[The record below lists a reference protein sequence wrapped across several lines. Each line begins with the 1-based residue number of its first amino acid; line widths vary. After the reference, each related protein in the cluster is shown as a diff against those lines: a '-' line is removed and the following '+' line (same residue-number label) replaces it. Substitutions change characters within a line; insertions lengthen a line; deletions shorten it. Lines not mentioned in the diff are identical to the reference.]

1 MFEKLPEELKEDGR
15 FCLWRY
21 ERRKGRLDKVPYRPD
36 GRRADATDI
45 KHYVDFSLA
54 ADAFISSKGKYS
66 GIGLGVFKPF
76 GCIDGDACYFDS
88 TPSPLVQDVMDT
100 MDTYTESSPSG
111 TGVRMV
117 FRAAHFQFDAKRYY
131 INNRK
136 IKLEAYAPGAT
147 GRFCTITGN
156 CIRERGCEERSTQ
169 FEAVLEKYMVRPM
182 PEKKEDAAPPPG
194 SFLSDRSVIR
204 MASASAQGKKFQS
217 LWNGAIP
224 EGKSHSE
231 ADMAL
236 AAILAFWCGGDA
248 GQMDRLFRQSG
259 LMRDKWDRVQSGS
272 TYGQITLEK
281 AVSLASDF
289 YTPRK
294 RATAEADFDT
304 LAPRLAEMHP
314 DCNARY
320 TWNDSGS
327 GRLFADIYKGVARYV
342 PERKMWFAYDGVR
355 WVPDIGGLR
364 TMELAKSLGDSLVR
378 YALTIQDEQ
387 KRKSYL
393 EYSTRW
399 QARSLRCTFIND
411 AQSVYPI
418 SMAEFDKNIYYIN
431 CKNVTVDA
439 RTGIPHEHTAED
451 LITKTAGAS
460 YDPDAKSPRFLQFVD
475 EVTGGDREKARFIQ
489 KTKGY
494 GLTGDTSLECLFI
507 EYGATTRNGKGT
519 MNESC
524 LNVAG
529 DYGLSVRP
537 ETIATKHT
545 ANSQAPSEDIAR
557 LAGVRYASIAEPR
570 RGLVVN
576 EALVKSMT
584 GNDTLNARFLHENSF
599 DFHPQFKIYMNTN
612 YLPVI
617 TDMTLFTSGRI
628 ILIPYGRHFEEW
640 EQDKG
645 LKREFASEEARSAI
659 LNWMLEGY
667 AMLLAEGLN
676 PPRCV
681 TEATK
686 AYEHD
691 SDKIKLFSEECL
703 EACGGAEVKTSAVYQ
718 QYRIW
723 CGQNGCFP
731 ENSRNF
737 NQALRT
743 FGEIARKRPKDG
755 GEKTTLLLGYRL
767 LFGDF
772 IP

>member
-1 MFEKLPEELKEDGR
+1 
-15 FCLWRY
+15 
-21 ERRKGRLDKVPYRPD
+21 
-36 GRRADATDI
+36 
-45 KHYVDFSLA
+45 
-54 ADAFISSKGKYS
+54 
-66 GIGLGVFKPF
+66 
-76 GCIDGDACYFDS
+76 
-88 TPSPLVQDVMDT
+88 
-100 MDTYTESSPSG
+100 
-111 TGVRMV
+111 
-117 FRAAHFQFDAKRYY
+117 
-131 INNRK
+131 
-136 IKLEAYAPGAT
+136 
-147 GRFCTITGN
+147 
-156 CIRERGCEERSTQ
+156 
-169 FEAVLEKYMVRPM
+169 
-182 PEKKEDAAPPPG
+182 
-194 SFLSDRSVIR
+194 

-217 LWNGAIP
+217 LWNGVIP

-289 YTPRK
+289 YRPRK
-294 RATAEADFDT
+294 HAAAEADFDT

-387 KRKSYL
+387 KRKGYL

-399 QARSLRCTFIND
+399 QARSLRSTFIND

-439 RTGIPHEHTAED
+439 RTGIPHGHTADD

-475 EVTGGDREKARFIQ
+475 EVTGGDQGKARFIQ

-599 DFHPQFKIYMNTN
+599 DFRPQFKIYMNAN

-667 AMLLAEGLN
+667 AMLLAEGLA
-676 PPRCV
+676 PPPCV

-723 CGQNGCFP
+723 CNQNGCFP

-767 LFGDF
+767 LCADF

>member
-21 ERRKGRLDKVPYRPD
+21 EERKGRLDKVPYRPD

-88 TPSPLVQDVMDT
+88 TLSPMAQDVTDT

-136 IKLEAYAPGAT
+136 IGLEAYAPGAT
-147 GRFCTITGN
+147 GRFCTITGD
-156 CIRERGCEERSTQ
+156 CIRERGCEERSAQ
-169 FEAVLEKYMVRPM
+169 FEAVLEKYMVRPVS
-182 PEKKEDAAPPPG
+182 EKKAGATSPPG

-204 MASASAQGKKFQS
+204 MASASTQGKKFQS

-236 AAILAFWCGGDA
+236 AAILAFWCGGDTE
-248 GQMDRLFRQSG
+248 QMDRLFRQSG
-259 LMRDKWDRVQSGS
+259 LMRGKWDRIQSGS

-289 YTPRK
+289 YRPRK
-294 RATAEADFDT
+294 HTPAEVDFDT

-327 GRLFADIYKGVARYV
+327 GRLFADIYKGIARYV

-355 WVPDIGGLR
+355 WAPDIGGLR

-393 EYSTRW
+393 EYSARW
-399 QARSLRCTFIND
+399 QARSLRSTFIND

-418 SMAEFDKNIYYIN
+418 SMAEFDKDIYYIN

-439 RTGIPHEHTAED
+439 RTGVPHEHTAED

-537 ETIATKHT
+537 ETIATKHM

-557 LAGVRYASIAEPR
+557 LAGVRYASIVEPR

-599 DFHPQFKIYMNTN
+599 DFRPQFKIYMNAN

-628 ILIPYGRHFEEW
+628 VLIPYGRHFEEW

-645 LKREFASEEARSAI
+645 LKREFASEESRSAI

-667 AMLLAEGLN
+667 AMLLAEGLA
-676 PPRCV
+676 PPPCV

-767 LFGDF
+767 LCGDF

>member
-1 MFEKLPEELKEDGR
+1 
-15 FCLWRY
+15 
-21 ERRKGRLDKVPYRPD
+21 
-36 GRRADATDI
+36 
-45 KHYVDFSLA
+45 
-54 ADAFISSKGKYS
+54 
-66 GIGLGVFKPF
+66 
-76 GCIDGDACYFDS
+76 
-88 TPSPLVQDVMDT
+88 
-100 MDTYTESSPSG
+100 
-111 TGVRMV
+111 
-117 FRAAHFQFDAKRYY
+117 
-131 INNRK
+131 
-136 IKLEAYAPGAT
+136 
-147 GRFCTITGN
+147 
-156 CIRERGCEERSTQ
+156 
-169 FEAVLEKYMVRPM
+169 
-182 PEKKEDAAPPPG
+182 
-194 SFLSDRSVIR
+194 
-204 MASASAQGKKFQS
+204 
-217 LWNGAIP
+217 
-224 EGKSHSE
+224 
-231 ADMAL
+231 
-236 AAILAFWCGGDA
+236 
-248 GQMDRLFRQSG
+248 
-259 LMRDKWDRVQSGS
+259 
-272 TYGQITLEK
+272 
-281 AVSLASDF
+281 
-289 YTPRK
+289 
-294 RATAEADFDT
+294 
-304 LAPRLAEMHP
+304 
-314 DCNARY
+314 
-320 TWNDSGS
+320 
-327 GRLFADIYKGVARYV
+327 
-342 PERKMWFAYDGVR
+342 
-355 WVPDIGGLR
+355 
-364 TMELAKSLGDSLVR
+364 
-378 YALTIQDEQ
+378 
-387 KRKSYL
+387 
-393 EYSTRW
+393 
-399 QARSLRCTFIND
+399 
-411 AQSVYPI
+411 
-418 SMAEFDKNIYYIN
+418 MAEFDKDIYYIN

-439 RTGIPHEHTAED
+439 RTGVPHEHTAED

-529 DYGLSVRP
+529 DYGLSVRS
-537 ETIATKHT
+537 ETIATKHM

-599 DFHPQFKIYMNTN
+599 DFRPQFKIYMNAN

-628 ILIPYGRHFEEW
+628 VLIPYGRHFEEW

-645 LKREFASEEARSAI
+645 LKREFASEESRSAI

-667 AMLLAEGLN
+667 AMLLAEGLA
-676 PPRCV
+676 PPPCV

-767 LFGDF
+767 LCGDF

>member
-1 MFEKLPEELKEDGR
+1 MFEKLPDELKQEGR
-15 FCLWRY
+15 FCLWKY
-21 ERRKGRLDKVPYRPD
+21 EGRKGRLNKVPYRLD
-36 GRRADATDI
+36 GRRADPTDI
-45 KHYVDFSLA
+45 KHYMDFNLA
-54 ADAFISSKGKYS
+54 AGTLISSNGDYD
-66 GIGLGVFKPF
+66 GIGLGVFEPF
-76 GCIDGDACYFDS
+76 SCIDGDDCYFNDTAS
-88 TPSPLVQDVMDT
+88 FMVQDIMDT
-100 MDTYTESSPSG
+100 MDTYTETSPSG

-117 FRAAHFQFDAKRYY
+117 FRADHFHYDTQRYY

-136 IKLEAYAPGAT
+136 IGLEAYAPGAT
-147 GRFCTITGN
+147 GKFCTITGN
-156 CIRERGCEERSTQ
+156 CILSRGCEERGAQ

-182 PEKKEDAAPPPG
+182 PEKKADAPPPPG
-194 SFLSDRSVIR
+194 SFLSDKSVIR
-204 MASASAQGKKFQS
+204 MASTSAQGEKFKK
-217 LWNGAIP
+217 LWNGIIP

-236 AAILAFWCGGDA
+236 AAILAFWCGGDT

-259 LMRDKWDRVQSGS
+259 LMRGKWNRVQSGS

-281 AVSLASDF
+281 ATTLTSDF
-289 YTPRK
+289 YRPRK
-294 RATAEADFDT
+294 IVTAVEDFDT
-304 LAPRLAEMHP
+304 LAPRLAEIRP

-327 GRLFADIYKGVARYV
+327 GRLFADIYKNVARYV

-355 WVPDIGGLR
+355 WVPDTGGLK
-364 TMELAKSLGDSLVR
+364 TMELAKDLGDSLVR

-393 EYSTRW
+393 DYCTRW
-399 QARSLRCTFIND
+399 QSRNLRSTYIND

-418 SMAEFDKNIYYIN
+418 PMAEFDKNIYYIN

-439 RTGIPHEHTAED
+439 RTGIPHGHRAED
-451 LITKTAGAS
+451 LLTKTAGAS
-460 YDPDAKSPRFLQFVD
+460 YDPDTESSRFLRFVD

-494 GLTGDTSLECLFI
+494 GLTGDTSLECMFI
-507 EYGATTRNGKGT
+507 EYGSTTRNGKGT

-524 LNVAG
+524 LNAAG
-529 DYGLSVRP
+529 DYGLAVRP

-545 ANSQAPSEDIAR
+545 ANSQNPSEDIAR
-557 LAGVRYASIAEPR
+557 LAGIRYASIAEPR

-628 ILIPYGRHFEEW
+628 VLIPYDRHFEEW

-645 LKREFASEEARSAI
+645 LKREFSSEESRSAI

-676 PPRCV
+676 PPPCV

-691 SDKIKLFSEECL
+691 SDKIRLFSEECL
-703 EACGGAEVKTSAVYQ
+703 EACSGAEVKTAAVYQ
-718 QYRIW
+718 EYRIW
-723 CGQNGCFP
+723 CSQNGCFP

-767 LFGDF
+767 LRGDF